1 MMSCLLAIRE
11 DTKARKKQVTS
22 GSIDVLIR
30 GAKVVDG
37 TGNPW
42 FYGDIAIQGDRIQEI
57 VPPGLIPVGAARE
70 VIDAAG
76 MVVCPGF
83 IDILSH
89 SHTPLMYDGRD
100 LSKITQGVTTEI
112 LGEGW
117 TPAPMGGRI
126 KDNFLNLS
134 QAERARISAW
144 IEQGKSWARFC
155 DWLNALVERG
165 VSPNIGSFLGGGTLR
180 EYAKGREMGV
190 PTPDE
195 LATMRRVM
203 AEAMEDGAFGVSYA
217 LIYPPDTFTS
227 TEELIEVAT
236 VAGRYGG
243 LYVTH
248 MRSEGT
254 HLLEAIDEAVE
265 IGRRARLPVEIYH
278 LKASGKDNWQKM
290 PGAIARIQAARDAG
304 VDVTADMYPYPAS
317 GTGLD
322 SVLPPWIAEGGTYF
336 ETLADPSIQERIRAE
351 VLAPSGEWEA
361 MAHSLGP
368 EGVMPVGFEKPE
380 NRQYAGKRLS
390 EIAAMRGQHWLD
402 AVIELLLSER
412 HRIFTIYFGMDEA
425 NVALGL
431 QQPWVKISTD
441 AGGVDPAWAKD
452 LGPMHPRAYGTY
464 PRVLAKYVREEK
476 LLTLEDAI
484 RKMSGAVAAR
494 LGLHNRGLLCPGY
507 YADIVVFDP
516 ATIEDRASFVDAH
529 QLSIGIRDVWVN
541 GTRVIRN
548 EQHTGAMPGRVVTR
562 GK

>member
-1 MMSCLLAIRE
+1 MA
-11 DTKARKKQVTS
+11 TKVRKKQVTS
-22 GSIDVLIR
+22 GSIDALIR

-42 FYGDIAIQGDRIQEI
+42 FYGDVAIQDDRIQEI
-57 VPPGLIPVGAARE
+57 APPGLISPGAARE

-126 KDNFLNLS
+126 KDNFLSLS
-134 QAERARISAW
+134 QAERARIGPW
-144 IEQGKSWARFC
+144 VERGKNWTRFR

-180 EYAKGREMGV
+180 EYAKGREMGA

-203 AEAMEDGAFGVSYA
+203 AETMEDGAFGVSYA

-236 VAGRYGG
+236 VAGQYGG

-304 VDVTADMYPYPAS
+304 IDVTADMYPYPAS
-317 GTGLD
+317 GTGLT

-336 ETLADPSIQERIRAE
+336 ERLANPSIQERIRAE
-351 VLAPSGEWEA
+351 MIAPSGEWEA
-361 MAHSLGP
+361 MAHGLGP

-402 AVIELLLSER
+402 SVIELLLSEQ
-412 HRIFTIYFGMDEA
+412 HRIFTIYFSMDEA

-452 LGPMHPRAYGTY
+452 LGPTHPRAYGTY

-476 LLTLEDAI
+476 QLTLEDAI

-494 LGLHNRGLLCPGY
+494 LGLRDRGLLRPGY

-516 ATIEDRASFVDAH
+516 DTIKDQASFVDAH
-529 QLSIGIRDVWVN
+529 QLSTGIHYVWVN
-541 GTRVIRN
+541 GTSVIRN
-548 EQHTGAMPGRVVTR
+548 AQHTGAMPGRIVTR